1 METNTK
7 MINKVISTNTN
18 TSWLKII
25 ALITMTC
32 DHIGKMFFPKIT
44 ILQIVGRIAFP
55 LFAYCLAVGCIYTH
69 DIKKYASR
77 LLLFAII
84 SQPFY
89 IMRFSANINQFID
102 NLTNFNI
109 FFTLF
114 IGVLTIWSIRD
125 KRWIALGLCLLFAAF
140 VNIDYGLAGIV
151 LIITFYIFIS
161 KQKILFIL
169 VALQL
174 GMYFI
179 YPGDVEFFGIK
190 VNLQGFSLLA
200 IPFIFAKERKKCE
213 IKVNKYFFYIYYPVH
228 FIILTLL
235 KQILM

>member
-1 METNTK
+1 
-7 MINKVISTNTN
+7 
-18 TSWLKII
+18 
-25 ALITMTC
+25 
-32 DHIGKMFFPKIT
+32 
-44 ILQIVGRIAFP
+44 
-55 LFAYCLAVGCIYTH
+55 
-69 DIKKYASR
+69 
-77 LLLFAII
+77 
-84 SQPFY
+84 
-89 IMRFSANINQFID
+89 MRFSANINQFID

-125 KRWIALGLCLLFAAF
+125 KRWIALGLYLLFAAF

-179 YPGDVEFFGIK
+179 YPGDVEFFRNK
-190 VNLQGFSLLA
+190 SKPTRFFA
-200 IPFIFAKERKKCE
+200 ISNSIHFAKERKKCE